1 MAVEHDQTLA
11 VFVLDNDGA
20 AKRFLKKVQEID
32 KADKRVEILDAAIA
46 HKGKFGRVKIHQTID
61 RGAAKGAARG
71 GTVGVVVGA
80 IIAGPAGAAVGG
92 AAGGVLAGL
101 HNKFHDI
108 GIDDKWMKRVGKEVD
123 KGKSALFVQYEGDW
137 QSSLGAITDAVKTS
151 KALLIESTLSNE
163 KAMALRELIIPAAE
177 QLGGEEVIV
186 DFEVETEVQPDDLT
200 QLPGIG
206 PKFAK
211 ALTAGGLGTYK
222 ALAAAN
228 EPQMRRALHD
238 ADANPPANMHTWPT
252 EAEYAA
258 NGDWAGL
265 MKYAQKQQAAKAKPK
280 KGKKARA

>member
-1 MAVEHDQTLA
+1 MAVELDQTLA
-11 VFVLDNDGA
+11 VFVVDNDGA

-32 KADKRVEILDAAIA
+32 KADKRVQIVDAAIA

-61 RGAAKGAARG
+61 RGAAKGAVRG

-137 QSSLGAITDAVKTS
+137 SSSLGAITDAVKSS

-177 QLGGEEVIV
+177 QLGGEEVVV

-206 PKFAK
+206 PKFRQ
-211 ALTAGGLGTYK
+211 G
-222 ALAAAN
+222 
-228 EPQMRRALHD
+228 
-238 ADANPPANMHTWPT
+238 ADSWRPGHV
-252 EAEYAA
+252 
-258 NGDWAGL
+258 
-265 MKYAQKQQAAKAKPK
+265 
-280 KGKKARA
+280 